1 MLTSP
6 AMFALFRGAGD
17 VARGGRYLLA
27 HPRLLVYL
35 LAPGLVTLLI
45 IGAVIWG
52 VTALADPALDWVAAH
67 LPGWLGW
74 LDSVL
79 RVIVTGGLAVAGF
92 LVFVTISGLLAGP
105 FCEMLSEAVEEQV
118 TGRPAP
124 GFSMSAFARGMVM
137 GIIHALR
144 RLLVYLMTLALVFVL
159 GAIIPVI
166 GPLIAFALGGYFAG
180 TSAAYDCFDAV
191 HARRLWSYR
200 QKLDFLRAHRGRTL
214 GVGGATAGLMLVPV
228 VNLFALGVGATGAT
242 LAVIEL
248 EQSRAPV

>member
-6 AMFALFRGAGD
+6 AMFQLLRGAGD
-17 VARGGRYLLA
+17 VARGGSYLLA

-35 LAPGLVTLLI
+35 LAPALVTLLI
-45 IGAVIWG
+45 VGAVIWG
-52 VTALADPALDWVAAH
+52 VTALSDPALAWVAAH
-67 LPGWLGW
+67 LPGWLSW
-74 LDSVL
+74 VESVL
-79 RVIVTGGLAVAGF
+79 RVIVVGGLALAGF

-124 GFSMSAFARGMVM
+124 GFSMGGFARGMVM
-137 GIIHALR
+137 GIVHAVR
-144 RLLVYLMTLALVFVL
+144 RLLIYLATLVLVFVL

-166 GPLIAFALGGYFAG
+166 GPAIAFALGAYFAG
-180 TSAAYDCFDAV
+180 SSAAYDCFDAI
-191 HARRLWSYR
+191 HARRMWSYR

-228 VNLFALGVGATGAT
+228 VNLCALGVGATGAT
-242 LAVIEL
+242 LAVIDL
-248 EQSRAPV
+248 ERTRAPV